1 MTQEK
6 ASGTHDGLQLVEDK
20 VAGLENDAAPGDGD
34 QPMSEGMAKVEYI
47 AEMAVGLRDMSVEI
61 GMPFLAYLF
70 EMVSQ
75 EARRGDVHM
84 HLNQSRA
91 SQASVQS

>member
-6 ASGTHDGLQLVEDK
+6 VSEKRYGPQPIEDK
-20 VAGLENDAAPGDGD
+20 VAGLENNATPGDGG
-34 QPMSEGMAKVEYI
+34 QPMSESMAKIEYI

-61 GMPFLAYLF
+61 DMPFLAYLF

-84 HLNQSRA
+84 HLNRSRA
-91 SQASVQS
+91 SQAPVQS